1 MVCNKPWRTAELW
14 PKPDWS
20 EGYALEAGNDMGRAN
35 RKCEA
40 ERRSCSSMFFLFWP
54 FPFPRSPLHNARLRE
69 EGEGGK
75 GVRESTRGGHFGEI
89 PPPPLSTLTPVH
101 RHWTLVKLSNCWL
114 KTGCCD
120 VQRALSSL
128 VRWLQKMFFFL
139 IVFTAICV
147 ENTLKRFQILCDTPA
162 LCCVC
167 RVDRNMSPVGWCCY
181 IPVGGVSR
189 NNPCNS
195 RTVATVPTCFI
206 EYIHAVLWRVLS
218 KNYLA
223 GLISKFVL
231 IVEEKRWL

>member
-1 MVCNKPWRTAELW
+1 MKDSGTLAEAWLVRRLRT
-14 PKPDWS
+14 WS
-20 EGYALEAGNDMGRAN
+20 RKWHGEGKQEMRGRAA
-35 RKCEA
+35 KL
-40 ERRSCSSMFFLFWP
+40 FQHVFLFWP
-54 FPFPRSPLHNARLRE
+54 FPFPRSSPHNARLRE

-128 VRWLQKMFFFL
+128 VRWLQKMVFFL

-147 ENTLKRFQILCDTPA
+147 ENTLKLFQILCDTPA

-231 IVEEKRWL
+231 IVEEKWWL